1 MPKSIYEEI
10 FQDLKNKIERQEY
23 KSETLLPS
31 ENDLTQIYGCSRN
44 TLRRAISMLTKLGYT
59 QPIHG
64 RGVNIIYSPPFTRR
78 QYFDLTTI
86 KGLCQAGEENG
97 FSVENKIITFTELV
111 VDKRLAGK
119 SGFEENS
126 TVFYIQRLRSVDGI
140 AKMIDN
146 TLLRKD
152 LFPDLTED
160 VLQGSLFKYIEES
173 GTTIQ
178 TVKRSVTIERTTPFD
193 EKYLNLDGYNCM
205 ALITSHVYN
214 SDGVQFE
221 YTESRNRP
229 DTFAFSTVVS
239 RNQ

>member
-10 FQDLKNKIERQEY
+10 FQDLKNKMETQEY

-31 ENDLTQIYGCSRN
+31 ENELTQIYNCSRN
-44 TLRRAISMLTKLGYT
+44 TLRRAISKLTSLGYT

-64 RGVNIIYSPPFTRR
+64 RGVNIIYTPPSNKR
-78 QYFDLTTI
+78 QFFDLTTI

-97 FSVENKIITFTELV
+97 FTVENRIITFTELT
-111 VDKRLAGK
+111 VDARLSRK
-119 SGFEENS
+119 SGFEEN
-126 TVFYIQRLRSVDGI
+126 TVVYYIQRLRSIDGVT
-140 AKMIDN
+140 KMIDN

-152 LFPDLTED
+152 LFADLTEEK
-160 VLQGSLFKYIEES
+160 LKGSLFRFIEES

-193 EKYLNLDGYNCM
+193 EKYLSLDGYNCM
-205 ALITSHVYN
+205 VLITSHVYN
-214 SDGVQFE
+214 TDGIQFE

-229 DTFAFSTVVS
+229 DTFAFSTVVT

>member
-1 MPKSIYEEI
+1 MI
-10 FQDLKNKIERQEY
+10 
-23 KSETLLPS
+23 LL
-31 ENDLTQIYGCSRN
+31 
-44 TLRRAISMLTKLGYT
+44 
-59 QPIHG
+59 
-64 RGVNIIYSPPFTRR
+64 
-78 QYFDLTTI
+78 
-86 KGLCQAGEENG
+86 
-97 FSVENKIITFTELV
+97 
-111 VDKRLAGK
+111 VDKRLAVK
-119 SGFEENS
+119 SCFEEN
-126 TVFYIQRLRSVDGI
+126 TPVFYIQRLRSVDGVP
-140 AKMIDN
+140 KMIDN

-160 VLQGSLFKYIEES
+160 ALHGSLFKYIEES

-178 TVKRSVTIERTTPFD
+178 TVKRIVTIERTTPFD

-239 RNQ
+239 KNQ

>member
-10 FQDLKNKIERQEY
+10 FQDLKNKIEMQEY
-23 KSETLLPS
+23 KCESLLPS
-31 ENDLTQIYGCSRN
+31 ENELTQVYGCSRN
-44 TLRRAISMLTKLGYT
+44 TLRRAISMLTQIGYT

-64 RGVNIIYSPPFTRR
+64 RGVNIIYSPPFDRH

-97 FSVENKIITFTELV
+97 FSVENKIIAFTELI
-111 VDKRLAGK
+111 VDKRLAVK

-126 TVFYIQRLRSVDGI
+126 TVFYIQRLRSIDGI
-140 AKMIDN
+140 AKMIDY

-152 LFPDLTED
+152 LFPDLTEEI
-160 VLQGSLFKYIEES
+160 LQGSLFKYIEKT

-214 SDGVQFE
+214 SDGIQFE

-229 DTFAFSTVVS
+229 DTFAFSTVVT
-239 RNQ
+239 RN